1 VRKQGSATDKT
12 KSEKFIQQFA
22 DYIRVER
29 GLAVNT
35 IKSYSRDLVDFALFI
50 ENWSLDSVLEAT
62 RLDVARYL
70 AHLRQRELSS
80 STVDRKTDA
89 IKSLYRFLK
98 AERYITDDPTRLIES
113 PRSWSKT
120 PIVLSIEE
128 VQSLLDQPD
137 TSKPLGL
144 RNKMIL
150 EVMYATGL
158 RVSEIIELRITDLN
172 PEVGYVRC
180 LGKGNKERVVPVGS
194 EALAAVKEY
203 MDSGR
208 PLLHPKGDY
217 LLVNYR
223 GEKITRDGVLK
234 IIRKIAKS
242 AGIMKSISP
251 HTLRHCFATH
261 LLERGADLRSLQE
274 MLGHADIATTQIY
287 THVNG
292 KRLREIHQKFHPRG

>member
-1 VRKQGSATDKT
+1 MKKRDSTTDET
-12 KSEKFIQQFA
+12 KSEKFIQEFA

-35 IKSYSRDLVDFALFI
+35 IKSYSRDLVDFARFA
-50 ENWSLDSVLEAT
+50 EDGRLDSVLEAT
-62 RLDVARYL
+62 RLDIVEYL
-70 AHLRQRELSS
+70 GHLRQRGLSS
-80 STVDRKTDA
+80 STVDRKTDS
-89 IKSLYRFLK
+89 IRSFYRFMT
-98 AERYITDDPTRLIES
+98 AERYITNDPTRLIES
-113 PRSWSKT
+113 SRSWSKL
-120 PIVLSIEE
+120 PSVLSIEE

-158 RVSEIIELRITDLN
+158 RVSEIVGLRITDLN

-180 LGKGNKERVVPVGS
+180 LGKGNKERVVPIGS

-203 MDSGR
+203 VDFGR
-208 PLLHPKGDY
+208 PLLHPKDDY

-223 GEKITRDGVLK
+223 GEKITRDGVLR

-242 AGIMKSISP
+242 AGIMKNISP

-261 LLERGADLRSLQE
+261 LLEGGADLRSLQE

-287 THVNG
+287 THVNS

>member
-1 VRKQGSATDKT
+1 MRKQGSPAGKT
-12 KSEKFIQQFA
+12 KSEKLIQQFA
-22 DYIRVER
+22 NYIRVEK
-29 GLAVNT
+29 GLAANT
-35 IKSYSRDLVDFALFI
+35 VKSYSRDLVDFARFA
-50 ENWSLDSVLEAT
+50 EDRRLDSLLDAT
-62 RLDVARYL
+62 RLDIAEYL
-70 AHLRQRELSS
+70 AHLRQRGLSS
-80 STVDRKTDA
+80 STVDRKTDS
-89 IKSLYRFLK
+89 IRSFYRFLL
-98 AERYITDDPTRLIES
+98 AERSITEDPTRLIES
-113 PRSWSKT
+113 SRSWSKL
-120 PIVLSIEE
+120 PSVLSIEE

-158 RVSEIIELRITDLN
+158 RVSELTELRITDIN
-172 PEVGYVRC
+172 PEVGYIRC
-180 LGKGNKERVVPVGS
+180 LGKGNKERVVPIGS

-203 MDSGR
+203 VDSGR
-208 PLLHPKGDY
+208 PLLNPKDDY

-223 GEKITRDGVLK
+223 GGKLTRDGVLK

-242 AGIMKSISP
+242 AGIKKNISP

-287 THVNG
+287 THVNS